1 MVSLFGSG
9 TRRHL
14 GIPTVDHDG
23 SASDESVQHDDDDAV
38 ATAVELYDD
47 ESVLHVLPASEPIPD
62 DAADHTSLYPMATV
76 RPVPLQSRAST
87 HGHAQDA
94 TTLSSLG
101 LPEHLMPPDGGGL
114 PELLALLDLLPS
126 PKLPAYRHG
135 DEILVLTFGPHSA
148 SAEQVTSSVTTEF
161 AAAGHPVGHATV
173 RVEPWPTA
181 RELSTDR
188 ATSTDAG
195 GPTARHRPRSV
206 LLRTSPD
213 CPPPTAY
220 RICRSVPGV
229 RLDLW
234 GVRTA
239 DRPAAA
245 LAWGAPVAFIDGR
258 PARSELWA
266 AILADRLAGGVH

>member
-9 TRRHL
+9 ARRHL
-14 GIPTVDHDG
+14 A
-23 SASDESVQHDDDDAV
+23 SAALDDAGSSNGDSSGAGGGNGV
-38 ATAVELYDD
+38 ATAVELYDEQ
-47 ESVLHVLPASEPIPD
+47 ESVLHVLPASDPIHHDED
-62 DAADHTSLYPMATV
+62 DGPHYPMATV
-76 RPVPLQSRAST
+76 RPVPLQSRGST
-87 HGHAQDA
+87 PGRAHDA
-94 TTLSSLG
+94 TLLSLG
-101 LPEHLMPPDGGGL
+101 LPEHLLPPDGGGL
-114 PELLALLDLLPS
+114 AELLALLDLLPS

-135 DEILVLTFGPHSA
+135 DEILVLTFGPHST
-148 SAEQVTSSVTTEF
+148 SAEQVATSITTEF
-161 AAAGHPVGHATV
+161 AGAGHPVGHATV
-173 RVEPWPTA
+173 RVEPWPSALEFAASRT
-181 RELSTDR
+181 
-188 ATSTDAG
+188 TSGQSASG
-195 GPTARHRPRSV
+195 RPRSV

-213 CPPPTAY
+213 CPPSTAY

-258 PARSELWA
+258 PAGSELWA

>member
-14 GIPTVDHDG
+14 TAPAVDDTG
-23 SASDESVQHDDDDAV
+23 SSSDDASGADV
-38 ATAVELYDD
+38 GSGNGMAAAVELYEED
-47 ESVLHVLPASEPIPD
+47 SVLHVLPASDPIAHDED
-62 DAADHTSLYPMATV
+62 DAPHYPMATV
-76 RPVPLQSRAST
+76 RPVPLQSRGST
-87 HGHAQDA
+87 GRAPNTA
-94 TTLSSLG
+94 TLSSLG
-101 LPEHLMPPDGGGL
+101 LPEHLLPPDGGGL
-114 PELLALLDLLPS
+114 AELLALLDLLPS

-135 DEILVLTFGPHSA
+135 DEILVLTFGPHST
-148 SAEQVTSSVTTEF
+148 SAEQVATSITTEF
-161 AAAGHPVGHATV
+161 AEAGHPVGHATV
-173 RVEPWPTA
+173 RVEPWPSA
-181 RELSTDR
+181 RELPASR
-188 ATSTDAG
+188 ATSSDATRG
-195 GPTARHRPRSV
+195 RPRSV

-213 CPPPTAY
+213 CPPSTAY

>member
-14 GIPTVDHDG
+14 AAQDVDDTGTSDG
-23 SASDESVQHDDDDAV
+23 DATGAHASNGA
-38 ATAVELYDD
+38 ATAVELYDEAD
-47 ESVLHVLPASEPIPD
+47 SVLHVLPASDPVPHDEVE
-62 DAADHTSLYPMATV
+62 ASQYPMATV

-87 HGHAQDA
+87 HGRAPDS
-94 TTLSSLG
+94 TTMSSLG
-101 LPEHLMPPDGGGL
+101 LPEHLLPPEGGGL
-114 PELLALLDLLPS
+114 AELLALLDLLPA

-135 DEILVLTFGPHSA
+135 DEILVLTFGPHSS
-148 SAEQVTSSVTTEF
+148 SAEQVVTSITTEF

-173 RVEPWPTA
+173 RVEPWPSA
-181 RELSTDR
+181 HELTDGR
-188 ATSTDAG
+188 ATSAG
-195 GPTARHRPRSV
+195 TRGAGRPRSV

-213 CPPPTAY
+213 CPPSTAY
-220 RICRSVPGV
+220 RICRSVPGI